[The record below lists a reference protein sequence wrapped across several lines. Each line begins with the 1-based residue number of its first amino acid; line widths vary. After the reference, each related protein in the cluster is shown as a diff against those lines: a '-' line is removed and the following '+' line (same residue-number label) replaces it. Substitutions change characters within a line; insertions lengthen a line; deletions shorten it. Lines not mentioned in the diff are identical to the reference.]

1 MAFPPDHLMRDKHR
15 PCRNTCCIPR
25 DVCRYGNSYSP
36 DVVRWQSLCLWNV
49 SAIDASQQELEQT
62 LFCLRSLQKLAVSR
76 LLLLVAVFC
85 RYLCHIFFI
94 QLFCIGIIAGKAKQP
109 TILLSRRRMWSQT
122 MSSVLQKN
130 TLKSHAQIISLP
142 ARTPSD
148 YSKQQTQWY
157 RYCERFEISSTQCQF
172 NGEVGGEL
180 RWDGVYV
187 STAD

>member
-130 TLKSHAQIISLP
+130 TLKSHAQIIIYLPELLQIIASNKRSDIVIVNVLRYLPLNVSLMV
-142 ARTPSD
+142 
-148 YSKQQTQWY
+148 K
-157 RYCERFEISSTQCQF
+157 
-172 NGEVGGEL
+172 
-180 RWDGVYV
+180 
-187 STAD
+187 